1 MKLNLSTH
9 KSLTYDG
16 DISFLKSDPIVEK
29 ISDYGNTTG
38 IRLKNANQSQQL
50 LKMLLDRNVTVK
62 KFDANDISLQ
72 EIFIDLAGHEDGT
85 NGKEVR
91 NV

>member
-1 MKLNLSTH
+1 
-9 KSLTYDG
+9 
-16 DISFLKSDPIVEK
+16 
-29 ISDYGNTTG
+29 
-38 IRLKNANQSQQL
+38 
-50 LKMLLDRNVTVK
+50 MLLDNNVTVK

-72 EIFIDLAGHEDGT
+72 EIFIELAGKEDGT